1 MPART
6 PTPQE
11 RGSPFC
17 TTKPWPIFKHL
28 GGFGNLSLFPPSL
41 PYPVP
46 GQCPQAGLPR
56 CPQPEEKPTR
66 SGPDSTGSTSPP
78 APHRF
83 ADPTRQRSAPSLLP
97 LHSHSSPVSSR
108 TQDPGFPESKRSP
121 GMLPRGKGPTELTT
135 LCPLCWMKPR
145 QLLKWKLQ
153 LPEQGHSQQGQD
165 F

>member
-83 ADPTRQRSAPSLLP
+83 ADPTRQRSVPSLLP

-108 TQDPGFPESKRSP
+108 TQASLKA
-121 GMLPRGKGPTELTT
+121 KGLQE
-135 LCPLCWMKPR
+135 CSQEAKDR
-145 QLLKWKLQ
+145 QNSR
-153 LPEQGHSQQGQD
+153 HSARCAG
-165 F
+165 